1 MITLVFIQMILY
13 LATLLLILIP
23 SFSLPTAAASS
34 IAGVFALVS
43 GIGYLVPLDVLWQ
56 VFLVCFAFYKI
67 VLKATNIY
75 GSDLNRLLNFYIK
88 CGFFLIGED
97 YMKRLPS

>member
-67 VLKATNIY
+67 DFIWATIQWTY
-75 GSDLNRLLNFYIK
+75 KKIPGIS
-88 CGFFLIGED
+88 
-97 YMKRLPS
+97 